1 MSDFKATIH
10 WQRNTPDFDPK
21 TYDRTYT
28 VRFNGGIEIQG
39 SAAPEYMGKADLANP
54 EELFVSALS
63 GCHMLTFLSLAAR
76 QGYTIDSYK
85 DEAKGAL
92 AKDTQGRMAITKVT
106 LQPKIV
112 FSGNNVPSAEDI
124 AKLHHKAHEFC
135 FIANSVTTAVEII

>member
-10 WQRNTPDFDPK
+10 WQRNTSDFDLK

-28 VRFNGGIEIQG
+28 VRFNGGIEVQG
-39 SAAPEYMGKADLANP
+39 SAAPEYMGKAELTNP

-76 QGYTIDSYK
+76 QGYVVDSYK
-85 DEAKGAL
+85 DEAKGIL
-92 AKDTQGRMAITKVT
+92 AKDAQGRMAITKVT

-135 FIANSVTTAVEII
+135 FIANSVTTVVEII